1 MSRFKSIVVA
11 AHLFAFATAG
21 LAQAPASGAPG
32 GARSGARD
40 PGDAK
45 AVVPAVTYSSA
56 FARYRANAEV
66 DVGNWRDRNDAVG
79 RIGGWRTYGREAS
92 EPDRAADKPT
102 GAGQPAAKS
111 ESARPAAGPETK
123 SHHGHTR

>member
-1 MSRFKSIVVA
+1 MSKFKSIVVA
-11 AHLFAFATAG
+11 AHLFAFAAAG
-21 LAQAPASGAPG
+21 LAQAPASD
-32 GARSGARD
+32 ARSAARSNARD

-45 AVVPAVTYSSA
+45 AVVPTVTYSSA

-66 DVGNWRDRNDAVG
+66 DVGSWRDVNDAVG

-92 EPDRAADKPT
+92 EPDQTADKPGGT
-102 GAGQPAAKS
+102 GQPAAKA
-111 ESARPAAGPETK
+111 ETPRPANTK